1 MKYYVTFYCCICS
14 RRSSEKFFATKKD
27 KVEVH
32 TKQICTRIGEE
43 QMRKKFVRSLAGV
56 LTAVL
61 VFSSG
66 SVPVYG
72 AQEKALLNS
81 LRVSAE
87 TEAVKKE
94 RDVKTVTDA
103 AVTLVADR
111 EGTTLIRGSLEVMV
125 TAGVE
130 AKSVQEFV
138 VTLEEKNTS
147 GSGGTKQLVLPE
159 TSRTEVS
166 RGSVRFPELEKGTYL
181 VSVSAPGYITYQQ
194 EVEVD
199 SCLAYRIQLYTG
211 KVNFE
216 GRQPGLLKKGDM
228 NGDGKLDKE
237 DADAIIDQIDSAKYD
252 SIYDLNGDGKVD
264 LLDLNYFT
272 DFWLNYEVQ
281 LADVEKLLPI
291 EAIVS
296 EVSEETEIRNGSL
309 EQVLTGEGEVSLG
322 LTTNDMITEDTP
334 VEVNFDFSRS
344 EEPMMMEGL
353 VVKTPRNSDGTSAD
367 GAIVAGAVTIVY
379 EDENGQQITIEE
391 SIPDSSTT
399 QSVRVVKGGGAVAE
413 WQNNGELCI
422 NLQGMVAVKL
432 VTLRITKT
440 ANTKNLAKISSV
452 EFLNDMESRIPEPE
466 MNIPT
471 NLQGNP
477 GNKQFQLTWDRQKNV
492 TAYEV
497 EVSCEGIT
505 EYKKVTSNSTLIAQF
520 NKDKMVNGKEYTV
533 RVQSLNGEW
542 KSGFSDSI
550 SVVPKPNSVPKAPDG
565 VTVVGGYQSLDV
577 RWKELEDTDS
587 YNVFYKKESES
598 EFKKVTG
605 ITACYYQITG
615 LESDTKYQVY
625 LTASNELGEGPK
637 SLTAADKTLSGLEEA
652 KLPEYKLINTSNG
665 KGKLSSHIKSASI
678 NSAGQMIDSPL
689 DASGTNSAL
698 GVFDNDYVS
707 YMYREDWDYGGAYP
721 SIDKGITTEFDQ
733 SYSIGMITFAEPID
747 LGAYSY
753 VSVFYWDANGTRKK
767 AENVTIHTRKTDNR
781 NYYLIKFRDP
791 IVTSKIQFGVGRYNA
806 GIRKITISEVRFYEY
821 DSLEQDIMN
830 LYEDSLHIVLKKEVT
845 AQTIQELQNRL
856 NTVDPVS
863 KEYHPEK
870 ESLQK
875 ELDMAKQLLETGGLG
890 GVLQVNPMITAANDS
905 QISVGGMNAW
915 QPLGV
920 SAAAGEEIVVYVGKP
935 GAANGANSNVRLV
948 VTQQHAE
955 STNLSTTM
963 NLKIGRNE
971 ITLPKISTTDVE
983 KGGAL
988 YIEYTGNNA
997 NDQYAVRVSGG
1008 TTFPVLNVYRVSE
1021 EERIKRIQ
1029 TYIEELSAYV
1039 EQIREKH
1046 GEVHSGSQNENVQY
1060 SYDRKTCIL
1069 NTTDI
1074 VMDKMMLSIPASQV
1088 FDALG
1093 EGNKE
1098 ERMETA
1104 IRAMDE
1110 MLTLFYQHKGLTD
1123 SFAEGTDAAVIAKN
1137 HIPYRYLNIRY
1148 MKMFAG
1154 AFMYAAG
1161 NHIGIEWGSTPGM
1174 ISATPATYDENGKG
1188 TGGKYFGWGIA
1199 HEIGHDINQGA
1210 YAHAEVTNN
1219 YFSVLAQAQDTN
1231 NSVRFQYDQV
1241 FKKVTSGTTGY
1252 ANNVFTQLGM
1262 YWQLHLAYDRGY
1274 NYKTYDSYQEIF
1286 ENIFFARVDSYAR
1299 DAASAPAP
1307 NGIALTV
1314 DGDRDQNIMR
1324 LASAAAERD
1333 LTEFFIRWGMIPDE
1347 KTYSYAGQF
1356 PKETRAIYYVDD
1368 EARVYEIEHGTVG
1381 TIDGKSVV
1389 TAVAEAVNST
1399 VTVQIDSNADTEIV
1413 QGYEITRVFVEQG
1426 EERREIAG
1434 FTRENTFIDQ
1444 VPFAANRVIT
1454 YEVTAV
1460 DKFMNRS
1467 ELYQTNSVKIGGDGI
1482 QDKTHWS
1489 ITTNMVSKEDQPVEG
1504 TEDLPCETTTS
1515 TKERM
1520 IDYDNLTA
1528 FTGTAEG
1535 EDPYVILE
1543 LNQIT
1548 EVAALQ
1554 YNGQAIGAYTI
1565 EISTDGTT
1573 YHEVKKGTLDKT
1585 EEMLYFD
1592 NGKWICTY
1600 DAVFVK
1606 LTAVGRSGEEISI
1619 SELNLYGPSGDNVE
1633 FLSAEGK
1640 AGIGVLESDYIY
1652 DETGK
1657 AIPAGSIVFTGS
1669 YKGNPAY
1676 NVVVLYDENGQIVG
1690 GTDEN
1695 GDLVA
1700 HQIVLAPELGD
1711 KALLGETSEGIWIY
1725 WFEPS
1730 TNVSAESLPSKVRA
1744 ELYRVDNALTNE
1756 GQRLVSDTIFE
1767 VIPETLPSITLT
1779 K

>member
-1 MKYYVTFYCCICS
+1 MK
-14 RRSSEKFFATKKD
+14 
-27 KVEVH
+27 VH
-32 TKQICTRIGEE
+32 TYSICTRIGEE
-43 QMRKKFVRSLAGV
+43 SMRKKFVKFFAGLLTTSLI
-56 LTAVL
+56 
-61 VFSSG
+61 FSSG
-66 SVPVYG
+66 SYPIYG
-72 AQEKALLNS
+72 FQGKTGI
-81 LRVSAE
+81 AE
-87 TEAVKKE
+87 FKVEAAKNE
-94 RDVKTVTDA
+94 MDLKTVTA
-103 AVTLVADR
+103 PAVLAVDK
-111 EGTTLIRGSLEVMV
+111 EGTFLVKGSLEVMI

-130 AKSVQEFV
+130 AKSTQEFT
-138 VTLEEKNTS
+138 VTLERKDAS
-147 GSGGTKQLVLPE
+147 YSGGTEKLVLPE
-159 TSRTEVS
+159 TSRMEIS
-166 RGSVRFPELEKGTYL
+166 RGTVRFPELEKGSYI

-194 EVEVD
+194 EVEVEN
-199 SCLAYRIQLYTG
+199 LAYRIQLYTG
-211 KVNFE
+211 KANFE
-216 GRQPGLLKKGDM
+216 GNQPGLLKKGDI
-228 NGDGKLDKE
+228 NGDGKLDE
-237 DADAIIDQIDSAKYD
+237 ADADAIIDGIDSAKYE
-252 SIYDLNGDGKVD
+252 SLYDLNGDGKVD

-272 DFWLNYEVQ
+272 DFWLNYDVK
-281 LADVEKLLPI
+281 LADVEKLLPV

-296 EVSEETEIRNGSL
+296 ELSKETEVRDGSL
-309 EQVLTGEGEVSLG
+309 EKMLTGESEVSLA
-322 LTTNDMITEDTP
+322 LTTNDIITEETP

-344 EEPMMMEGL
+344 QEPMLMEGL
-353 VVKTPRNSDGTSAD
+353 VIKTPRNSDGTSAD
-367 GAIVAGAVTIVY
+367 GAMVAGEIEIVY
-379 EDENGQQITIEE
+379 EDEEGQLVTIEE
-391 SIPDSSTT
+391 SIPDSDAA
-399 QSVRVVKGGGAVAE
+399 QSIRIVRGGGAVAE

-466 MNIPT
+466 LNIPT
-471 NLQGNP
+471 NLQGKP
-477 GNKQFQLTWDRQKNV
+477 GNKQVSLTWDKQKNV

-497 EVSCEGIT
+497 EISCEGIT
-505 EYKKVTSNSTLIAQF
+505 EYKKVTSNSTIIAQF
-520 NKDKMVNGKEYTV
+520 NKDKMVNNKEYTI

-542 KSGFSDSI
+542 KSGFSNSI
-550 SVVPKPNSVPKAPDG
+550 SVVPKPNSVPKAPDSI
-565 VTVVGGYQSLDV
+565 TVVGGYQSIDV

-598 EFKKVTG
+598 EFKKITG

-615 LESDTKYQVY
+615 LENDTKYQIY

-665 KGKLSSHIKSASI
+665 KGKLSNHIKSATI
-678 NSAGQMIDSPL
+678 NTAGQMIDSPL
-689 DASGTNSAL
+689 DASGTTSAL

-733 SYSIGMITFAEPID
+733 VYSIGMITFAEPVD
-747 LGAYSY
+747 LGSYSY
-753 VSVFYWDANGTRKK
+753 VSVFYWDANGTRQR
-767 AENVTIHTRKTDNR
+767 AENVTIHTRKSGNR
-781 NYYLIKFRDP
+781 SYYLIKLKEP
-791 IVTSKIQFGVGRYNA
+791 VVTSKIQFGVGRYNA

-830 LYEDSLHIVLKKEVT
+830 LYEDSLHIILKKEVT

-856 NTVDPVS
+856 DTVDPVS

-870 ESLQK
+870 EALQK

-890 GVLQVNPMITAANDS
+890 GVLQVNPMISAANDS

-920 SAAAGEEIVVYVGKP
+920 AAAAGEEIVVYVGKP
-935 GAANGANSNVRLV
+935 GASNGANSNVRLV

-955 STNLSTTM
+955 VTNLSTTID
-963 NLKIGRNE
+963 LKIGRNE

-1008 TTFPVLNVYRVSE
+1008 TTFPVLNIYRVSE
-1021 EERIKRIQ
+1021 EERTTRIK
-1029 TYIEELSAYV
+1029 TYIEELNVYV
-1039 EQIREKH
+1039 NQIREKH
-1046 GEVHSGSQNENVQY
+1046 GEVHSGSQNENLQY

-1088 FDALG
+1088 LDALG
-1093 EGNKE
+1093 TGNQE
-1098 ERMETA
+1098 ERMA
-1104 IRAMDE
+1104 VAVQAMDE

-1161 NHIGIEWGSTPGM
+1161 NHIGIEWDSTPGM
-1174 ISATPATYDENGKG
+1174 INVSPATYDENGKG

-1219 YFSVLAQAQDTN
+1219 YFAVLAQAQDTN
-1231 NSVRFQYDQV
+1231 DSVRLQYTEV
-1241 FKKVTSGTTGY
+1241 FKKVTSNATGY
-1252 ANNVFTQLGM
+1252 SNNVFTQLGM

-1274 NYKTYDSYQEIF
+1274 NYKTYDTYQEIF
-1286 ENIFFARVDSYAR
+1286 NNIFFARVDSYAR

-1307 NGIALTV
+1307 NGVGLTL
-1314 DGDRDQNIMR
+1314 DGDRDQNLMR
-1324 LASAAAERD
+1324 LASAAAEKD

-1347 KTYSYAGQF
+1347 KTLSYAGQF

-1368 EARVYEIEHGTVG
+1368 EARVYEIEHGTDG
-1381 TIDGKSVV
+1381 TISGMSVV
-1389 TAVAEAVNST
+1389 TATAEVNNSEAT
-1399 VTVQIDSNADTEIV
+1399 IQINCNASTEII
-1413 QGYEITRVFVEQG
+1413 QGYEITRVFIEQG
-1426 EERREIAG
+1426 EERREVAG
-1434 FTRENTFIDQ
+1434 FTRENSFVDN

-1454 YEVTAV
+1454 YEVTAI

-1467 ELYQTNSVKIGGDGI
+1467 EVYQTNSVKIGGDGI

-1489 ITTNMVSKEDQPVEG
+1489 IHTNMISTEDQPIEG

-1520 IDYDNLTA
+1520 IDYDNATT
-1528 FTGTAEG
+1528 FSGTASG

-1554 YNGQAIGAYTI
+1554 YNGQAIGTYII
-1565 EISTDGTT
+1565 EISEDGTT
-1573 YHEVKKGTLDKT
+1573 YREVKKGTLNDT
-1585 EEMLYFD
+1585 TAMLYFD

-1600 DAVFVK
+1600 DAAFVK
-1606 LTAVGRSGEEISI
+1606 LTAVGWSGEELSI
-1619 SELNLYGPSGDNVE
+1619 SELSLYGPSGDNVE
-1633 FLSAEGK
+1633 FLSAEEQ
-1640 AGIGVLESDYIY
+1640 AGIGILASDYVY

-1690 GTDEN
+1690 GVDEN

-1700 HQIVLAPELGD
+1700 HQIVLAPELGEE
-1711 KALLGETSEGIWIY
+1711 ALLGETSEGIWIY

-1730 TNVSAESLPSKVRA
+1730 ANISAESLPSKVRA

-1756 GQRLVSDTIFE
+1756 GQRLVSDTAYE
-1767 VIPETLPSITLT
+1767 TIPETLPSIHLT